1 MKSSPPAG
9 GWRLHIPDLPG
20 IMRPRPHGRG
30 LDFQP
35 CHDKRFGF
43 MKHTSL
49 LAVAAAGFVASM
61 MVAAAPVQAD
71 AAKAF
76 KKNRCAQCHTISGKH
91 TIGPSL
97 NGIIGR
103 KAGTADGFKASRYSK
118 SMVAAGEKGLVWD
131 AKSLDGYLANP
142 KQFLRDY
149 LDDPKASTKMAYP
162 GLKKEDQRA
171 LVIEYL
177 TNAK

>member
-1 MKSSPPAG
+1 
-9 GWRLHIPDLPG
+9 
-20 IMRPRPHGRG
+20 
-30 LDFQP
+30 
-35 CHDKRFGF
+35 
-43 MKHTSL
+43 MKHASL
-49 LAVAAAGFVASM
+49 LVAAAAGFAASM

-76 KKNRCAQCHTISGKH
+76 KKNRCAQCHTVSGKH

-97 NGIIGR
+97 KGVIGR
-103 KAGTADGFKASRYSK
+103 KAGTADGFKTSRYSS

-131 AKSLDGYLANP
+131 TKSLDGYLTNP
-142 KQFLRDY
+142 KKFLQDY

-171 LVIEYL
+171 LIIEYL
-177 TNAK
+177 TSAK

>member
-1 MKSSPPAG
+1 
-9 GWRLHIPDLPG
+9 
-20 IMRPRPHGRG
+20 
-30 LDFQP
+30 
-35 CHDKRFGF
+35 
-43 MKHTSL
+43 MKHASL
-49 LAVAAAGFVASM
+49 MAATVAGFAASM

-76 KKNRCAQCHTISGKH
+76 KKNRCAQCHTVSGKH

-97 NGIIGR
+97 NDIIGR
-103 KAGTADGFKASRYSK
+103 KAGTAEGFKTSRYSS

-131 AKSLDGYLANP
+131 AKSLDGYLADP

-149 LDDPKASTKMAYP
+149 LSDPKASTKMAYP
-162 GLKKEDQRA
+162 GLKKADERA